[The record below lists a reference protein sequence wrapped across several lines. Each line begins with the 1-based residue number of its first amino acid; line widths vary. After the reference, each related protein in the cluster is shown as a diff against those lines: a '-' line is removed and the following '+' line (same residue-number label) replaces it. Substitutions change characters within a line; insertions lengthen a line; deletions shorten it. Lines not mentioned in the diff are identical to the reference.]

1 MAQTK
6 TGVVVSAKMLKT
18 AVVRVEKY
26 HKHPLYK
33 KQIRRTAKFKARN
46 DIGAQVGQKVKI
58 IETGPISKDVHFKV
72 AEIIK

>member
-6 TGVVVSAKMLKT
+6 TGVVVSTKMLKT

-33 KQIRRTAKFKARN
+33 KQMLCARKQGILQN
-46 DIGAQVGQKVKI
+46 YGAEKQ
-58 IETGPISKDVHFKV
+58 TLF
-72 AEIIK
+72 